1 MDFIEIL
8 VGDNEDERIDAFLA
22 DELDNLSRTYIKKL
36 ISDGL
41 VVVNGSVVKP
51 RYIIKEGDLI
61 QVQIPKPKV
70 LDIKPENIPID
81 IFYEDDDILIVNKPK
96 GMVVHPAPWNYTG
109 TLVNALL
116 YHVDNLSSINGII
129 RPGIVHRLDKDTSGL
144 LIVAKNDNTH
154 RFLSEQL
161 VKREIVR
168 EYLALTHGE
177 FSRDRG
183 TINAPIGRDPKD
195 RKRMAVNQKN
205 GKEAI
210 TNFKVLKLFKGY
222 SLVQANLKTGRTHQI
237 RVHFS
242 YINHPIV
249 GDIIYG
255 NRKDD
260 EKYEG
265 HFLHARKLGFI
276 HPRTREF
283 VEFETD
289 LPEEFKEFINNI
301 RSR

>member
-129 RPGIVHRLDKDTSGL
+129 RPG
-144 LIVAKNDNTH
+144 
-154 RFLSEQL
+154 LS
-161 VKREIVR
+161 
-168 EYLALTHGE
+168 
-177 FSRDRG
+177 
-183 TINAPIGRDPKD
+183 IGW
-195 RKRMAVNQKN
+195 
-205 GKEAI
+205 I
-210 TNFKVLKLFKGY
+210 
-222 SLVQANLKTGRTHQI
+222 RTHL
-237 RVHFS
+237 VF
-242 YINHPIV
+242 
-249 GDIIYG
+249 
-255 NRKDD
+255 
-260 EKYEG
+260 
-265 HFLHARKLGFI
+265 
-276 HPRTREF
+276 
-283 VEFETD
+283 
-289 LPEEFKEFINNI
+289 
-301 RSR
+301 